1 MSLYLEHFGLKEA
14 PFRITPHTDFFF
26 DGADRGTTLEA
37 LLYAALHE
45 EGIVKVVGEVGSG
58 KTMLCRML
66 MERLPPH
73 VETVYLANPSV
84 TRDEVLLAVAEELK
98 VSVTPGRATGV
109 LYALQARLIESFARG
124 RRTIVLIDE
133 AHAMPEDALEQ
144 VRLLSNL
151 ETSRHKLLQIV
162 LFGQSEL
169 DEVLAKP
176 SMRQLK
182 DRITHGFRTRPLSG
196 AEVATYVLFRMRAAG
211 YRGPD
216 VFTPQALSGIA
227 RASGGLTRRINILA
241 DKALLAAF
249 GEGANA
255 VTAKQVRAAVQDS
268 EFAPRRREP
277 TGLRLGA
284 AVGVAGLLVGLAGYW
299 LLEHGA
305 LALLEGTI
313 WADRPTQV
321 VLKSQP
327 VPARPA
333 AVAATPAPV
342 APMAATSAP
351 ESAPVTAPA
360 PAPASEP
367 APASKPAAPI
377 LDRAQKA
384 RFAGY
389 SSEDWPLL
397 DARLAAT
404 QAKLAAAPDDR
415 MTLELYISENS
426 DPARVERFLERAKD
440 MVPLQDVYIVP
451 VRVPGRY
458 RIWAVYGDFPD
469 TDAAARA
476 AKRLPPR
483 YQKAF
488 PLTPRSFAEIRRVL

>member
-1 MSLYLEHFGLKEA
+1 MSLYLEHFGLTEA

-37 LLYAALHE
+37 LLYATLHD

-73 VETVYLANPSV
+73 VETIYLANPSV
-84 TRDEVLLAVAEELK
+84 TRDEVLLTVADELK
-98 VSVTPGRATGV
+98 VDAAAGRATSV
-109 LYALQARLIESFARG
+109 LHALQERLIESFARG
-124 RRTIVLIDE
+124 RRTVVLIDE

-169 DEVLAKP
+169 DDILAKL

-182 DRITHGFRTRPLSG
+182 DRITHSFRTRPLS
-196 AEVATYVLFRMRAAG
+196 APEVATYVSFRMRAAG

-216 VFTPQALSGIA
+216 VFTPPALARIA

-249 GEGANA
+249 SEGAHA
-255 VTAKQVRAAVQDS
+255 VTPKQVRAAVDDS
-268 EFAPRRREP
+268 EFAPRRRRP
-277 TGLRLGA
+277 AGWWLAAGA
-284 AVGVAGLLVGLAGYW
+284 GVAGLFAGIAAYR
-299 LLEHGA
+299 LLDLG
-305 LALLEGTI
+305 
-313 WADRPTQV
+313 
-321 VLKSQP
+321 S
-327 VPARPA
+327 PA
-333 AVAATPAPV
+333 AVPAAVQARGAITAVPRSPTPQPAPTAV
-342 APMAATSAP
+342 APASP
-351 ESAPVTAPA
+351 PVAVAPA
-360 PAPASEP
+360 PLPVAAAPPASP
-367 APASKPAAPI
+367 PPPL
-377 LDRAQKA
+377 LDRAQVA
-384 RFAGY
+384 RLAGY
-389 SSEDWPLL
+389 SSDKQPLL
-397 DARLAAT
+397 AARLDAT
-404 QAKLAAAPDDR
+404 REKLAAAPGTR

-426 DPARVERFLERAKD
+426 DPARVERFLQRARD
-440 MVPLQDVYIVP
+440 LVPLDNVFIVP
-451 VRVPGRY
+451 VAEPGRY
-458 RIWAVYGDFPD
+458 RIWATYGDFPD
-469 TDAAARA
+469 AEAAAQA

-488 PLTPRSFAEIRRVL
+488 PLSPRSFADIRRVL